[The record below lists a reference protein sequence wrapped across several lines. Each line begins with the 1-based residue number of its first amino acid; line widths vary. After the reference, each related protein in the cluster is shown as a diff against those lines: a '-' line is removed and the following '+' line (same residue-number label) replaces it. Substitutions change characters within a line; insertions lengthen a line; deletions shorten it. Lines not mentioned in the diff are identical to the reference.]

1 MTSAGRSFRYLNRE
15 GRWLDFHRC
24 GLEIGSDGALRLFAT
39 PRRAPDDAGS
49 APPAPAVSAP
59 SGVASDA
66 RGRVFYT
73 VPGEDQLWYKDDCES
88 GWSRLAC
95 VTESEGQGAL
105 REPRGLCVLERS
117 RRLVLADSR
126 NARVLFLD
134 LEEFV
139 IREVW
144 GAAFGPEGNRELF
157 LEPWAVAADADE
169 NVYVLDHGR
178 QRVWKFSRSADRD
191 ALFTERVEAS
201 GLVTR
206 PGALAVAARA
216 GGALVFISDLYTQRI
231 RVFDRSG
238 DPVLDAQG
246 TPVALDREGMGGVV
260 ALAVDADTLYV
271 GDNAGQRLLTFRL
284 TPGFPFAGDAFGF
297 TGPTASLARDPGQ
310 GLLAH
315 AGGAAPPERLE
326 ANGAFAPAGTLWS
339 GAIRADRLPVKWGRL
354 RARLA
359 AAAPAGAHLELFDSL
374 SNDPAPPEVDPKS
387 DDPFQDP
394 RWRAIPT
401 DVTHAYVPRDELLG
415 DRVLYAFF
423 GARFTGDRRASVALA
438 QLRVD
443 FDVDGYERYL
453 PAIYREPEADHRFL
467 HQYLALFESV
477 FDELEE
483 EIGALVDYFDPHS
496 APASALGWLASWL
509 ATPLD
514 HEEPIARQRASIASA
529 YQRQKQRGTAE
540 GLRLALLEEAG
551 VHATISEPLMA
562 AEPFWLPTPVEC
574 GGATRLR
581 ASALGF
587 GAHLTAA
594 EPGGAVLG
602 TTATLDRSYLI
613 TDSQFGEPLFENAA
627 HQFVVE
633 VYQAEVGAPGR
644 LERVRA
650 IIDRE
655 KPAHTLYRLEVVES
669 GLSVGQ
675 QARVGI
681 DTVLGGGTAPSS
693 LGETTEDFG
702 IRLRGEPAP
711 RVGQSRLGQNIRL

>member
-1 MTSAGRSFRYLNRE
+1 MTTAGRSFRYLNRE
-15 GRWLDFHRC
+15 GRWLDFHRR
-24 GLEIGSDGALRLFAT
+24 GLEIGTDGALRLFAT
-39 PRRAPDDAGS
+39 PRRSPDVDES
-49 APPAPAVSAP
+49 TPAPAVSAP
-59 SGVASDA
+59 SGVVSDA

-73 VPGEDQLWYKDDCES
+73 VPGDNQLWYKDDCES
-88 GWSRLAC
+88 SWSRLGC

-105 REPRGLCVLERS
+105 REPRGMCVLERS

-126 NARVLFLD
+126 NARLLFLD

-144 GAAFGPEGNRELF
+144 GGAFGPQECRGLF
-157 LEPWAVAADADE
+157 VEPWAVGADADE

-191 ALFTERVEAS
+191 ALFSERLQAS

-206 PGALAVAARA
+206 PGALAVAPRA
-216 GGALVFISDLYTQRI
+216 GGALVFISDLETQRI

-238 DPVLDAQG
+238 QPVVDAQG
-246 TPVALDREGMGGVV
+246 APVALCREGMGGVV

-271 GDNAGQRLLTFRL
+271 GDNTGQRLLTFRL
-284 TPGFPFAGDAFGF
+284 TPGFPFAGDASGF
-297 TGPTASLARDPGQ
+297 VGPTASVARDAGE

-326 ANGAFAPAGTLWS
+326 AKGAFAPAGTLWS
-339 GAIRADRLPVKWGRL
+339 CAIRPDQLPVKWGRL
-354 RARLA
+354 RAGLA
-359 AAAPAGAHLELFDSL
+359 AAAPVGAHLELFYLL
-374 SNDPAPPEVDPKS
+374 SNDPTPPEVDPKS
-387 DDPFQDP
+387 DNPFEDP

-401 DVTHAYVPRDELLG
+401 DVTHAYVPREELLG

-423 GARFTGDRRASVALA
+423 GARFTGDRTASVALA

-453 PAIYREPEADHRFL
+453 PAIYREPAAEQRFL

-477 FDELEE
+477 FDEIEE
-483 EIGALVDYFDPHS
+483 ETAALVDYFDPHA

-514 HEEPIARQRASIASA
+514 QEEPIARRRASIASA
-529 YQRQKQRGTAE
+529 YQRQKKRGTAE
-540 GLRLALLEEAG
+540 GMRLALLEEAG

-574 GGATRLR
+574 GGATALR

-587 GAHLTAA
+587 GAHLAA
-594 EPGGAVLG
+594 TEPGGAVLG
-602 TTATLDRSYLI
+602 STAALDRSYLI
-613 TDSQFGEPLFENAA
+613 ADSQFGEPLFENAA

-633 VYQAEVGAPGR
+633 VYQAEVSAPGR
-644 LERVRA
+644 LERVRG
-650 IIDRE
+650 IIERE

-681 DTVLGGGTAPSS
+681 DTVLGGAGAPSA
-693 LGETTEDFG
+693 LGQTTEDFG

-711 RVGQSRLGQNIRL
+711 RVGHSRLGQNIRL